1 MGHREKRWLCLC
13 LALMLCVGM
22 LPVAAL
28 AAPEEMPLAS
38 EEPVSETSQEPTQEP
53 TGEPVE
59 TAAPLAEETAEKPVE
74 EPTAETAALAME
86 GGTEAVSSYTMGTVA
101 SVSDGDSLTVQI
113 GQAAECYYVHA
124 TDAVTLNLT
133 LTSSGMGSGMGGG
146 MGGGTDTRSFAGLK
160 NGSFVSFAG
169 HFRDNVT
176 VTIAVSGSGSFALYT
191 LDQAKTAGYISAIK
205 PGNTVSLTMG
215 ESRAYA
221 FMAEQTGYY
230 FFSGT
235 GATLTVT
242 PSAEG
247 RTPEMSCFFLKA
259 DESVYF
265 ILSGNVEGGATL
277 TFGSL
282 SGNALETISDGNA
295 KLEASKYYG
304 YTPTQT
310 GLYLP
315 TVSEGNVMLLDPET
329 GKRGNIANSSANPM
343 ELKAGVTYILR
354 ADSEL
359 TLSMNRAEPSSAT
372 PLVLDETATA
382 GKLWE
387 LYCFTPQTSGF
398 YTLTAE
404 NVGNV
409 QLYNSNGLQTLAR
422 ERNEETTMPPVGD
435 GGGNAGGG
443 DTPPSKPVEKPATY
457 IVALAAGETA
467 YFIATAQ
474 GGEMKLTLS
483 ASDTSSFK
491 TITAGTYERG
501 ELSLGVYVFTAT
513 ESGMYCLSGASAT
526 ITALENGNTKT
537 AYENSPALFYL
548 KAGEQ
553 AVIAL
558 TDEFTELT
566 LGLLN
571 GAFTPLEL
579 ALDAQTQVYSDRYAT
594 QFFAYFTAPAD
605 GLYVVKMPEKNDGGA
620 TRVSFMDNRL
630 RQYDRRYKLDETNLC
645 CSFVCNLKKGETVY
659 LWGGT
664 EHTLSPDAN
673 RNEIDQLNT
682 AYFTVESTTVYGALG
697 EIDSSTAVATTNETR
712 ASVQTLGTDNLTEAM
727 YGSESAA
734 IAERLAALE
743 TKLDDG
749 ECESVTTA
757 EAGVS
762 SVSIVGALF
771 NTLTGETGEVT
782 LTVASGEEQPL
793 PASSALSEESA
804 VYLQM
809 RLDGVES
816 AAALAVPVYLT
827 VAVPENMDAQRVRL
841 VHYGAGGTEVL
852 APVSVY
858 SEAGAWYA
866 RFVAGGF
873 SPFALAELAVDESAA
888 TGATGKTSPQTG
900 DEGALALWLALAGLG
915 GIGLVSAG
923 RKKRAR

>member
-28 AAPEEMPLAS
+28 AAQEETPLAS

-59 TAAPLAEETAEKPVE
+59 TAELLAEETAEKPVE
-74 EPTAETAALAME
+74 ESTAETAALAME
-86 GGTEAVSSYTMGTVA
+86 GGTEAAASYTMGTVA
-101 SVSDGDSLTVQI
+101 SVSSGDSLTVQI
-113 GQAAECYYVHA
+113 GQAAECYYVYA
-124 TDAVTLNLT
+124 TEGLTLNLT
-133 LTSSGMGSGMGGG
+133 LTSSGKGNG
-146 MGGGTDTRSFAGLK
+146 MGGGTDTRSFEGLE
-160 NGSFVSFAG
+160 NGSFVSFDG
-169 HFRDNVT
+169 HFRDNVM

-191 LDQAKTAGYISAIK
+191 LDQAKTAGYIPTIK

-215 ESRAYA
+215 ESRAYSFA
-221 FMAEQTGYY
+221 AEQTGYY

-235 GATLTVT
+235 GASLTVT

-282 SGNALETISDGNA
+282 SGNTLKTISADNA
-295 KLEASKYYG
+295 KLEASIYYG

-329 GKRGNIANSSANPM
+329 GKRKNIANSSANPM
-343 ELKAGVTYILR
+343 ELKAGVAYILR

-359 TLSMNRAEPSSAT
+359 MLSMKRAEPSSAT

-382 GKLWE
+382 DTQWE
-387 LYCFTPQTSGF
+387 LYSFTPQTSGF

-404 NVGNV
+404 NVSDIR
-409 QLYNSNGLQTLAR
+409 LYNSNGLQTLAR
-422 ERNEETTMPPVGD
+422 ERDEEPATPPVGG

-467 YFIATAQ
+467 YFIASSTAQ

-483 ASDTSSFK
+483 ASNTSSFK

-526 ITALENGNTKT
+526 VTALENGNTKT

-548 KAGEQ
+548 EKGKQ

-571 GAFTPLEL
+571 EAFTPLEL

-734 IAERLAALE
+734 IAERLATLE
-743 TKLDDG
+743 AKLDDG
-749 ECESVTTA
+749 ECESVTTS

-809 RLDGVES
+809 QLDGVED

-827 VAVPENMDAQRVRL
+827 VAVPENMDAQWVRL
-841 VHYGAGGTEVL
+841 VHYGASGTEVL

-858 SEAGAWYA
+858 SQGGVWYA

-900 DEGALALWLALAGLG
+900 DEGTLVLWLALVGVGAV
-915 GIGLVSAG
+915 GLVSVG

>member
-28 AAPEEMPLAS
+28 AAPEETPLAS

-101 SVSDGDSLTVQI
+101 SVSADDSLTVQI
-113 GQAAECYYVHA
+113 GQAAECYYVYA
-124 TDAVTLNLT
+124 TEGLTLNLT
-133 LTSSGMGSGMGGG
+133 LASSGMGGG
-146 MGGGTDTRSFAGLK
+146 PQTKPLNGLK
-160 NGSFVSFAG
+160 NGSFVSFDG

-176 VTIAVSGSGSFALYT
+176 VTIAASGNGSFALYT
-191 LDQAKTAGYISAIK
+191 LDQAKTAGYIPAIK
-205 PGNTVSLTMG
+205 PGDTVSLAMG

-221 FMAEQTGYY
+221 FTAEQTGYY

-235 GATLTVT
+235 GASLTVT

-315 TVSEGNVMLLDPET
+315 TVNEGNVMLLDPET

-359 TLSMNRAEPSSAT
+359 MLSMKRAEPSSAT

-382 GKLWE
+382 DTQWE
-387 LYCFTPQTSGF
+387 LYSFTPQTSGF

-404 NVGNV
+404 NVSDIR
-409 QLYNSNGLQTLAR
+409 LYNGNGLQTLAR
-422 ERNEETTMPPVGD
+422 ERDEEPATPPVGGS

-467 YFIATAQ
+467 YFIASSTAQ

-491 TITAGTYERG
+491 TITAGKHLRRD
-501 ELSLGVYVFTAT
+501 LSLGVYVFTA
-513 ESGMYCLSGASAT
+513 EKSGMYCLSGASAT

-548 KAGEQ
+548 EKGKQ

-571 GAFTPLEL
+571 EAFTPLEL

-697 EIDSSTAVATTNETR
+697 EIDSSTAVATTDETR

-734 IAERLAALE
+734 IAERLATLE
-743 TKLDDG
+743 AKLDDG
-749 ECESVTTA
+749 ECESVTTS

-762 SVSIVGALF
+762 SVSIIGALF

-809 RLDGVES
+809 QLDGVED

-873 SPFALAELAVDESAA
+873 SPFALAELAADESAA
-888 TGATGKTSPQTG
+888 TGETGKTSPQTG
-900 DEGALALWLALAGLG
+900 DEGALVLWLALAGLG